1 MEQPQYII
9 DSNAVVDYLGKK
21 LPPEGMLF
29 MNTVIDAIPN
39 ISVVT
44 RIEVLGFNAPE
55 EYYSLLTDFMDDTII
70 FDLSEDIIKQ
80 SISLRK
86 RHKIKLPDVIM
97 AATAIENGMQL
108 ISRNIK
114 DFTAI
119 EGLKII
125 NPWDV
130 M

>member
-1 MEQPQYII
+1 
-9 DSNAVVDYLGKK
+9 
-21 LPPEGMLF
+21 MLF
-29 MNTVIDAIPN
+29 MNTIIDATPN

-55 EYYSLLTDFMDDTII
+55 EYYRLLTDFMDDAII

-80 SISLRK
+80 SILLRK
-86 RHKIKLPDVIM
+86 RHKIKLPDVII

-108 ISRNIK
+108 VSRNIK

-119 EGLKII
+119 ESLKNI
-125 NPWDV
+125 NPWEI
-130 M
+130 

>member
-1 MEQPQYII
+1 MEQPQFII

-21 LPPEGMLF
+21 LPLEGMLF
-29 MNTVIDAIPN
+29 MDTVIDATPN

-55 EYYSLLTDFMDDTII
+55 EYYRLLADFMDDAII

-80 SISLRK
+80 SILLRK
-86 RHKIKLPDVIM
+86 RHKIKLPDVII
-97 AATAIENGMQL
+97 AATAIVNGMQL

-114 DFTAI
+114 DFAAI
-119 EGLKII
+119 ESLKTV
-125 NPWDV
+125 NPWEI
-130 M
+130 